1 MIPSEE
7 GFASSPDAE
16 GSTVSTHIHTHSRAD
31 EKGVSLSYSDDGTG
45 EFGVA
50 FSKGLSSSEAE
61 ILLQKY
67 GKNEIPEKHT
77 PKWYIFL
84 NILSE
89 PMPLMIWLAI
99 IIEGVL
105 MKWMD
110 FWVLMGIQFTNASVA
125 FYESTKAGD
134 AVAAL
139 RKQLKPEATVKRD
152 GAWRKIDRALLV
164 PGDMVLLAGGSSVPA
179 DCVVNEGCIDVDQSQ
194 LTGEA
199 LPVSMFRGDSCK
211 LSSTVVRGEVEGTV
225 VDTGLNTYFGKTV
238 RMIQVENGPSNLQN
252 MLMDIMI
259 VLVVLSLTLCSVVY
273 LHLAHIT
280 SVVESLSFTVVL
292 MVASIP
298 LAIEIVTTTT
308 LALGSTELSA
318 QGAIVTR
325 LSAIEDLAGMAI
337 LCCDKTG
344 TLTCNRMEIQ
354 DETPIY
360 AYGETQYSILRYA
373 AMAAKWHEPAR
384 DALDTLTLGA
394 ADVASLDSIVEQT
407 DFMPFDPTVKRT
419 EATLREKATGNFFRA
434 TKGAPHVIVKLIKN
448 AAVAQAVQLDVE
460 NLGSRG
466 IRSLAVARTNDQ
478 GEWVML
484 GLLTFLDP
492 PRADTL
498 KTIQDARA
506 YGVAVKMI
514 TGDHQLIAKE
524 TARRLDMGDDI
535 LASHGLP
542 VLDPQTKMKPEH
554 LSRKFGD
561 HILAA
566 DGFAEVFPEHKFLIV
581 ECLREL
587 GYKVGMTGD
596 GVNDAPA
603 LRRADV
609 GIAVEGSTDAAR
621 LSADIVLT
629 QPGLSTIIHGI
640 IIARCIFE
648 RIRNFITYRIAATL
662 QLLLFFFI
670 AIFAFRPSDYEPED
684 QDDHNWPTF
693 FHMPVFML
701 MLITLLNDGTLI
713 AIGYDNVVPQD
724 TPTVWNLRVLFT
736 VGIVLAG
743 IACLSS
749 LLLLKLSL
757 ESWQEGSFYQIVG
770 LGGLSYG
777 QITTSLFL
785 KVAVSDFLSLF
796 SARAG
801 EDWFWSSAPAP
812 ILLLAG
818 VFALST
824 STCLA
829 CYWPN
834 TRPDGIPTM
843 GLWLRPP
850 KVLPLFIWL
859 YCILWWFIQDAAKV
873 LTYRFLKSYNVFGY
887 NDTGMCNAMVQYH
900 AALAAKQA
908 HTDLSTLKRHT
919 SWSGPTDG
927 SVDEEGG
934 GVKDYDA
941 DYDTRRSPKARQAF
955 GMSGASG
962 LGGVVQGW
970 RLRLTGVLRRLGVP
984 GLTKNDKTSN

>member
-1 MIPSEE
+1 MSRRR
-7 GFASSPDAE
+7 DAQ
-16 GSTVSTHIHTHSRAD
+16 GAGDGVSHGNQSHTHAA
-31 EKGVSLSYSDDGTG
+31 EKGVSLAYDGKDN
-45 EFGVA
+45 EFS
-50 FSKGLSSSEAE
+50 FSEGLT
-61 ILLQKY
+61 QKEVQVLMAKH
-67 GKNEIPEKHT
+67 GKNEIPEK
-77 PKWYIFL
+77 KNSKLFIFL
-84 NILSE
+84 SILSE

-99 IIEGVL
+99 IIEAVL

-110 FWVLMGIQFTNASVA
+110 MWTLLGIQFTNAGIA
-125 FYESTKAGD
+125 FYETNKAGD

-139 RKQLKPEATVKRD
+139 KNQLKPEATVKRD
-152 GAWRKIDRALLV
+152 GVWRKIDSVFLV
-164 PGDMVLLAGGSSVPA
+164 PGDLVLLAGGSSVPA
-179 DCVVNEGCIDVDQSQ
+179 DCVVNEGCIDVDQAQ

-211 LSSTVVRGEVEGTV
+211 LGSTVVRGEVEGTV
-225 VDTGLNTYFGKTV
+225 EHTGLNTFFGKTV
-238 RMIQVENGPSNLQN
+238 SMMQTDNEASNLQN

-280 SVVESLSFTVVL
+280 SVVEGLSFTVVL

-308 LALGSTELSA
+308 LALGSTEMSNH
-318 QGAIVTR
+318 GAIVTR
-325 LSAIEDLAGMAI
+325 LSAIEDMAGMAI
-337 LCCDKTG
+337 LASDKTG

-373 AMAAKWHEPAR
+373 AMAAKWHEPPR
-384 DALDTLTLGA
+384 DALDTLTLNA
-394 ADVASLDSIVEQT
+394 ADVECLDSIVEQT

-419 EATLREKATGNFFRA
+419 EATLRERATGNTFRT
-434 TKGAPHVIVKLIKN
+434 TKGAPQVILSLINN
-448 AAVAQAVQLDVE
+448 AAVTQAVEMDVQS
-460 NLGSRG
+460 LGARG
-466 IRSLAVARTNDQ
+466 IRSLAVARTNDH

-492 PRADTL
+492 PRSDTL
-498 KTIQDARA
+498 KTIADAKA

-514 TGDHQLIAKE
+514 TGDHLLIAKE
-524 TARRLDMGDDI
+524 TARRLDMGDNI
-535 LASHGLP
+535 LESKGLP
-542 VLDPQTKMKPEH
+542 VLDPVTKQKPNN
-554 LSRKFGD
+554 LAKNYGD
-561 HILAA
+561 HILEAE
-566 DGFAEVFPEHKFLIV
+566 GFAEVYPEHKFLIV

-603 LRRADV
+603 LKRADV

-640 IIARCIFE
+640 IIARCIFV

-662 QLLLFFFI
+662 QLLFFFFI

-684 QDDHNWPTF
+684 QDDHTWPSF

-713 AIGYDNVVPQD
+713 AIGYDNVIPPD
-724 TPTVWNLRVLFT
+724 TPAVWNLRVLFC
-736 VGIVLAG
+736 VGMVLAG
-743 IACLSS
+743 VACVSS

-757 ESWQEGSFYQIVG
+757 ESWQPESFYQRLG

-777 QITTSLFL
+777 QITTSIFL
-785 KVAVSDFLSLF
+785 KVAVSDFLTLF

-801 EDWFWSSAPAP
+801 ESWFWSSSPAL

-818 VFALST
+818 VFALGT
-824 STCLA
+824 STALA

-834 TRPDGIPTM
+834 SRPDGIPTM
-843 GLWLRPP
+843 GLWQKPP
-850 KVLPLFIWL
+850 YALPVFIWM
-859 YCILWWFIQDAAKV
+859 YCLVWWLIQDICKV
-873 LTYRFLKSYNVFGY
+873 FTFRLLKHYNVFGY
-887 NDTGMCNAMVQYH
+887 NDSGMCEQMVRYH
-900 AALAAKQA
+900 EALAAEQNKN
-908 HTDLSTLKRHT
+908 DLSSIKKHD
-919 SWSGPTDG
+919 SWVPT
-927 SVDEEGG
+927 
-934 GVKDYDA
+934 
-941 DYDTRRSPKARQAF
+941 SPKASPTHGNNGNFDAF
-955 GMSGASG
+955 ASMENGYDAEPSSPKAYMTSQSSGVSG
-962 LGGVVQGW
+962 LVKGW
-970 RLRLTGVLRRLGVP
+970 GLRFAGSLRRLGVL
-984 GLTKNDKTSN
+984 GLAKKDSKE